1 MFKRDQLR
9 NCVTSYKLRA
19 KRRTI
24 MLSDTLY
31 RVRRIDGLQNL
42 QRRGAEGG
50 AKELT
55 SSRLRLPATGT
66 HRYQVASEESVIV
79 LQEGRGTFKTTAG
92 EWTLARRGVF

>member
-1 MFKRDQLR
+1 
-9 NCVTSYKLRA
+9 
-19 KRRTI
+19 

-42 QRRGAEGG
+42 QRRGGEGG

-79 LQEGRGTFKTTAG
+79 LQEGREVGRLNGPPETGSIEAALVKVLQRAG
-92 EWTLARRGVF
+92 G